1 MDNSIAPKYKAQTE
15 EQEVKMTWIIV
26 TIALIGTVLNAQRKW
41 QGFLF
46 WFVSN
51 GYLCTYNAIIGE
63 YAQSSLFGAYLLL
76 TVYGIHNWKKKERNQ
91 NDD

>member
-1 MDNSIAPKYKAQTE
+1 
-15 EQEVKMTWIIV
+15 MTWIIV
-26 TIALIGTVLNAQRKW
+26 TIALIGTILNARQKW

-51 GYLCTYNAIIGE
+51 GWLCVYNATISE

-76 TVYGIHNWKKKERNQ
+76 TVYGIYCWKKKERNQ
-91 NDD
+91 NHD